1 MFEALLEAFTL
12 PNTAINTDSFLISL
26 EEQQNRQVP
35 QNQSNLKIEF
45 QVSFIILT
53 YYSYKLCLHR
63 SQEKQVK
70 AVVGKLQSSQPMI
83 AIMKTFLVYL
93 TLIFNPTLYIHN

>member
-45 QVSFIILT
+45 QVSFIIRP
-53 YYSYKLCLHR
+53 YYS
-63 SQEKQVK
+63 
-70 AVVGKLQSSQPMI
+70 
-83 AIMKTFLVYL
+83 
-93 TLIFNPTLYIHN
+93 